1 MAMLT
6 TVKIPAALRDYTGG
20 RDLVS
25 VPAESVADALDQLTR
40 QHPSLRRHLYT
51 DRGELR
57 NYVNVFVNENE
68 IRTLNGLD
76 TRVAAADTLFI
87 VPSIAGG

>member
-1 MAMLT
+1 MGTVT

-20 RDLVS
+20 QDLVA
-25 VPAESVADALDQLTR
+25 VTAGSVADALDQLTR

-68 IRTLNGLD
+68 IRTLNGLE
-76 TRVAAADTLFI
+76 TRVVEADTLFI